1 MPDPNPQRRNEEAR
15 KAILTAAMELS
26 TDPGFQATSVEAIAK
41 RAGVGKQTIYRW
53 WQSKGAVVLDAL
65 NELALPTMSFPDTGD
80 VIADLRTQL
89 AGVATLLRRSEGK
102 VFAGLVSAA
111 QNDDSLSRTMI
122 ETILQPRVDACRERL
137 ERAQRQGQ
145 LRRDVDL
152 EEVIEL
158 LYGPLYY
165 RLLFRT
171 QPVTTDQP
179 AQIIDLAFTGLRPKR
194 SRRGSP

>member
-89 AGVATLLRRSEGK
+89 TGVATLLRQSEGR